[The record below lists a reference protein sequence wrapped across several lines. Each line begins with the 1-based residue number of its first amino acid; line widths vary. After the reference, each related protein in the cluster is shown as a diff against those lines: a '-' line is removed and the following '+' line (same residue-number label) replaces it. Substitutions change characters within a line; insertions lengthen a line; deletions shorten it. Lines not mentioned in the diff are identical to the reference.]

1 MNHKT
6 PCKNCPERHPLC
18 HDKCETYRNWKEEK
32 AKEAAYTKRKK
43 EDGVI
48 HRRDF
53 DKEFWM

>member
-1 MNHKT
+1 MIKG
-6 PCKNCPERHPLC
+6 PCKNCPKRHPLC
-18 HDKCETYRNWKEEK
+18 RDRCEAYRRWKEEK

-53 DKEFWM
+53 DTEFWM

>member
-1 MNHKT
+1 MRGPYKD
-6 PCKNCPERHPLC
+6 CPKRHLLC
-18 HDKCETYRNWKEEK
+18 HDQCEAYRCWKEEK
-32 AKEAAYTKRKK
+32 AKEAAYTKQKK